1 MVWTL
6 GNSIFRTSFY
16 RIISI
21 LVLPITTRF
30 ISTSNT
36 LFVVLLLSGWLL
48 EVWLYWIAPCFKR
61 YFSIAEVVLY
71 PKWFLF
77 LLFLLLTP
85 STPLSTRVA
94 FTVVLLSVLLTT
106 TVLIV
111 HAYIPLLRHS
121 PLLLYGLIILG
132 AAVEIQTLSLV
143 VNCPFIPWFIQW
155 IFQVQGDW
163 ESFSFKRIGLLGYWA
178 VCLTLFFILLQ
189 SGLGSS
195 QKIIL
200 QRKYFHYLCI
210 VLFVPGIV
218 LDPSFMRFDWLFALF
233 DL

>member
-6 GNSIFRTSFY
+6 GNAIFRTSVH

-21 LVLPITTRF
+21 LVLPTIIRF
-30 ISTSNT
+30 VSTSDT
-36 LFVVLLLSGWLL
+36 LFVVLLLSGWLVEL
-48 EVWLYWIAPCFKR
+48 SLYWIAPCFKC
-61 YFSIAEVVLY
+61 YFSISEVVLY

-77 LLFLLLTP
+77 LLTLLLTP
-85 STPLSTRVA
+85 STPLPTRVTY
-94 FTVVLLSVLLTT
+94 TVVLLSVLLTT
-106 TVLIV
+106 SVLIL
-111 HAYIPLLRHS
+111 HAYIPLLHHS
-121 PLLLYGLIILG
+121 PFLLYGLIILG

-143 VNCPFIPWFIQW
+143 VKCPFIPWFIQW

-163 ESFSFKRIGLLGYWA
+163 ESFSFMRIGLLGYWA
-178 VCLTLFFILLQ
+178 VCLTLFFLLLH
-189 SGLGSS
+189 SGKGSS
-195 QKIIL
+195 QKVIL

-218 LDPSFMRFDWLFALF
+218 IDPSFMRFDWLCAPC